1 LEGQLDFNIEK
12 KNMDQLYAN
21 FKDNY
26 LVVVPKTILATKD
39 ILIMSY
45 EDGESFEN
53 NKIKET
59 QKYKIALTLV
69 LILRQG
75 FLIDNFLHADL
86 HNGNWKIRKYD
97 DKDYQIIMYDT
108 GICYSGKNIDINRGF
123 IIAWETN
130 NYIEISKLSMKLLGY
145 DACNLSNEI
154 VNNLGVQLKN
164 DLNKPLSITKVIK
177 TTVYFIKQNN
187 LVANADYLNVVITLA
202 IMEDI
207 FKNYGI
213 MPKDNELVKNTQD
226 LYNIDYIDNI
236 NFCNTKGVF
245 LELSKYLQMLVKNNL
260 KQNRYSRFD
269 NLEEPIQDNIE
280 CSRDEEVL
288 LLNI

>member
-1 LEGQLDFNIEK
+1 
-12 KNMDQLYAN
+12 MDQLYAN

-39 ILIMSY
+39 ILVMSY

-145 DACNLSNEI
+145 DSCNLSNEI

-245 LELSKYLQMLVKNNL
+245 LELSKYLQLLVKNNL

-269 NLEEPIQDNIE
+269 NLEEPIEDNLE
-280 CSRDEEVL
+280 CSGDEEL
-288 LLNI
+288 LLDI